1 MKKILSFLA
10 LVVGI
15 FAVGNL
21 VSAPRTTTNANKDN
35 PPYVSKYGSELRNG
49 SFISHG
55 EGGND
60 VSCGGFKGVALVT
73 ITAGDVLIGVSSTPY
88 ARGVSKA
95 ASDALATTIGVAHTS
110 AVYGAAVE
118 VCTYGIAEV
127 LADPGLVITYGMF
140 LVGSAASAG
149 AVCGISQSA
158 AGGDFAR
165 GVSQTAIIGRSLQV
179 KTTSTTNKFLTVQLL
194 NH

>member
-1 MKKILSFLA
+1 MKKFLSILA
-10 LVVGI
+10 LVVGT

-60 VSCGGFKGVALVT
+60 VSCGGFMGVALVT

-88 ARGVSKA
+88 ARAVSKS
-95 ASDALATTIGVAHTS
+95 ASDAPATTIGVAHTS
-110 AVYGAAVE
+110 ATYGNEVE
-118 VCTYGIAEV
+118 VCTYGIATV
-127 LADPGLVITYGMF
+127 LADPDLTVTYGMF
-140 LVGSAASAG
+140 LVNSATGG
-149 AVCGISQSA
+149 AVCGVSQST

-165 GVSQTAIIGRSLQV
+165 GVSQTAILGRSLQV
-179 KTTSTTNKFLTVQLL
+179 KTTTTTNKYLTIQLL